1 MKIFDTSTLD
11 EKMMAILPYQEA
23 AWIYNGLDVCVTA
36 EVYNTLIAQLETEPP
51 NVRATYETALAKL
64 APIMEMS
71 LRGTLI
77 DEEARQETITSLE
90 ADLKSLDAK
99 YQRIMRE
106 VFGSEM
112 NWRSPV
118 QLKNLFYGILGLK
131 EIKKRNAQGVFAA
144 TVNREALEYFDIY
157 LYARPLAS
165 FILAMRDIHKQLGF
179 LKTEID
185 RDQRIR
191 TTYNIAGTNT
201 GRLASSMSEFGTG
214 TNLQNVNRK
223 LRYPFTADP
232 QMYMVNV
239 DLEQADGRNVGAICH
254 TLFAES
260 DEKQIARLLEVDRW
274 TGPVGAEFASAFLDA
289 CESGDLHTSVC
300 RMTWPELLWPEDK
313 TKWKKFCDGLIAHG
327 QDSYRQLAKKL
338 GHGCLTADHEVLT
351 PNGWVSIAE
360 QPSVILQWEKGAASW
375 VSPSHWEAK
384 AYTGT
389 MHEFDGA
396 SISAYM
402 THDHR
407 VPYTLDPTSAK
418 LREQPAEAGPGKF
431 MPLGSGYVGGDVEA
445 NGRLMAAIISD
456 GEITGNKTRFNFR
469 KERKVARLIELCKEA
484 GVAYTFHAD
493 GRISIN
499 MTCRKKLGSWVLQ
512 LSPETAWGLL
522 TEYRHWDGHIGE
534 TSVTLFSVNREN
546 LEWLQTLG
554 RLYGI
559 GGNIQKPAIS
569 GFGSTVYRLQ
579 QNNRQWASGNSI
591 RHTQHSVENLMVY
604 CPTVKSGWFF
614 VRRKGKIFVTG
625 NTNYYGTP
633 RTMAK
638 HAHVPTKIIEEFQAR
653 YFRQFPAIKAWH
665 NYTIN
670 EIQTH
675 GTLTTLFGRRR
686 MFFGRGNDAST
697 WRKAIAYCP
706 QSMTGE
712 QIDRGLL
719 QIWRKFPQV
728 QLLNQVHDSI
738 LFQVPFNEAK
748 HLIPEILKTM
758 QVTIELKGGRPF
770 TVPLEA
776 AAGWNWGYADENNK
790 YGLKK
795 WTGQEDRDRPSP
807 KRRLRDYLATAPT
820 SSKAFSSSLKA

>member
-1 MKIFDTSTLD
+1 MKVFDTSSLD
-11 EKMMAILPYQEA
+11 EKTMLSLPYQEA

-36 EVYNTLIAQLETEPP
+36 EVYNVLIKQLETEPE
-51 NVRATYETALAKL
+51 NVRRTYNTALSKL

-77 DEEARQETITSLE
+77 DEEARQVTITSLE
-90 ADLKSLDAK
+90 QDLNELDK
-99 YQRIMRE
+99 KFQRIMQE
-106 VFGSEM
+106 VFGAPM

-131 EIKKRNAQGVFAA
+131 EVKKRNSQGVFAA

-157 LYARPLAS
+157 LYARPLAR

-185 RDQRIR
+185 KDQRIR

-232 QMYMVNV
+232 GMYMVNV

-254 TLFAES
+254 TLFADYDS
-260 DEKQIARLLEVDRW
+260 KQIARLLELDRW
-274 TGPVGAEFASAFLDA
+274 NGPEGTDFASAFLNA

-300 RMTWPELLWPEDK
+300 RMTWPELLWPEDQK
-313 TKWKKFCDGLIAHG
+313 KWKKFCDGLIAHG

-338 GHGCLTADHEVLT
+338 GHG
-351 PNGWVSIAE
+351 
-360 QPSVILQWEKGAASW
+360 
-375 VSPSHWEAK
+375 
-384 AYTGT
+384 
-389 MHEFDGA
+389 
-396 SISAYM
+396 
-402 THDHR
+402 
-407 VPYTLDPTSAK
+407 
-418 LREQPAEAGPGKF
+418 
-431 MPLGSGYVGGDVEA
+431 
-445 NGRLMAAIISD
+445 
-456 GEITGNKTRFNFR
+456 
-469 KERKVARLIELCKEA
+469 
-484 GVAYTFHAD
+484 
-493 GRISIN
+493 
-499 MTCRKKLGSWVLQ
+499 
-512 LSPETAWGLL
+512 
-522 TEYRHWDGHIGE
+522 
-534 TSVTLFSVNREN
+534 
-546 LEWLQTLG
+546 
-554 RLYGI
+554 
-559 GGNIQKPAIS
+559 
-569 GFGSTVYRLQ
+569 
-579 QNNRQWASGNSI
+579 
-591 RHTQHSVENLMVY
+591 
-604 CPTVKSGWFF
+604 
-614 VRRKGKIFVTG
+614 
-625 NTNYYGTP
+625 TNYYGTP

-638 HAHVPTKIIEEFQAR
+638 HAHVPTKIIEDFQSR
-653 YFRQFPAIKAWH
+653 YFAQFPAIKAWH

-670 EIQTH
+670 EIQAH

-738 LFQVPFNEAK
+738 LFQLPFREAE
-748 HLIPEILKTM
+748 HLVPEILKTM

-770 TVPLEA
+770 TVPLDA
-776 AAGWNWGYADENNK
+776 AGGWNWGYADDNNK

-795 WTGQEDRDRPSP
+795 WTGKEDRDRPSP
-807 KRRLRDYLATAPT
+807 KRRLRDYLASGQT
-820 SSKAFSSSLKA
+820 S